1 MPGFVLCFEPVPA
14 SHGRTLGFGD
24 EPGAPGASW
33 GTTMSRFV
41 RLEINEMA
49 RVLERGYPRT
59 QTIISCVLPKM
70 IDMRTRVR
78 MRSLEKDRV
87 FV

>member
-1 MPGFVLCFEPVPA
+1 MPPSDDATGYERFMWRCFDLARHPYPA
-14 SHGRTLGFGD
+14 S
-24 EPGAPGASW
+24 A
-33 GTTMSRFV
+33 
-41 RLEINEMA
+41 
-49 RVLERGYPRT
+49 YPRT